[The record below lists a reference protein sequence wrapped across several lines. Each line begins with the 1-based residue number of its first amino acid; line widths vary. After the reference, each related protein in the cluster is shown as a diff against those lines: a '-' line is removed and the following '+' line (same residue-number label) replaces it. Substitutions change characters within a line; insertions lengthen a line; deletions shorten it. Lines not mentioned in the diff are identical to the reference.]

1 MSGTG
6 DFLGRRAEGLLH
18 GIGNYRRALGQ
29 KDLGN
34 WGFWYSSVWISSC
47 VRSLVSGDSRG
58 WCVDTWV
65 VSNVTPPHLVNKG
78 SGCRQGCT
86 CRTSAS
92 HSIFCFALISITRY
106 TSLTNILIPYKEK
119 IFSVL
124 IEAMLCVYGYHLS
137 AP

>member
-1 MSGTG
+1 MGLGITGELWDRRIWGIGGSGTHLSG
-6 DFLGRRAEGLLH
+6 
-18 GIGNYRRALGQ
+18 
-29 KDLGN
+29 
-34 WGFWYSSVWISSC
+34 ISSC

>member
-1 MSGTG
+1 MLWREHGGHGAVALRGRFGAEFGRKVAVSGTG
-6 DFLGRRAEGLLH
+6 DFLERRAEGLLY

-65 VSNVTPPHLVNKG
+65 VSNVTPPP
-78 SGCRQGCT
+78 C
-86 CRTSAS
+86 
-92 HSIFCFALISITRY
+92 
-106 TSLTNILIPYKEK
+106 
-119 IFSVL
+119 
-124 IEAMLCVYGYHLS
+124 
-137 AP
+137 